1 MSNGSVGR
9 LATFEIGLVVGSV
22 GRSECFAHQSS
33 GGGSAIGSA
42 AVGQMDGYAGCKRM
56 EGPTKLI
63 RL

>member
-42 AVGQMDGYAGCKRM
+42 AVGQIDGWLCWVQANGRADKN
-56 EGPTKLI
+56 
-63 RL
+63 